1 MENIYRK
8 IIKTLTSNTPPSY
21 ETFFSAL
28 VSATDIL
35 DNEITSYRQRN
46 EIENAGSLL
55 DFTQDKDLPLIIIPD
70 IHART
75 DFIKNILNYTITPE
89 LNFIKISK
97 PTSIY
102 QALKKNKLRVICV
115 GDALHTEVNTI
126 DRWKNIQIEFS
137 KNIFTGPA
145 VTSEARDCFNTLFAL
160 LLLKISFPNNF
171 HFLKGNHENIYNT
184 TGDGDYSFRKIA
196 DEGNTIKKFVQHYY
210 GEDILYLISYYEKSL
225 PLISITNQCVISH
238 AEPRTYYTKNE
249 LINAKQNPQ
258 IIEDLT
264 WTNNDEAEEKSVKK
278 MIENLLGTNSKA
290 IYFAGHRPVK
300 ENYKILQ
307 DGLFYQIHNPHKQN
321 IVLIYKDKDFNPETD
336 IIGVEK

>member
-8 IIKTLTSNTPPSY
+8 IINTLNSNTPPSY
-21 ETFFSAL
+21 EAFFSTL
-28 VSATDIL
+28 ATATEVL
-35 DNEITSYRQRN
+35 DNEITSYRQKN
-46 EIENAGSLL
+46 DQENAGSVL
-55 DFTQDKDLPLIIIPD
+55 DFTQDKELPLIIIPD

-89 LNFIKISK
+89 LNFIKTAKQISV
-97 PTSIY
+97 Y
-102 QALKKNKLRVICV
+102 QALKKNKIRIICV
-115 GDALHTEVNTI
+115 GDALHTEINTI
-126 DRWKNIQIEFS
+126 ERWKNIQIEFS

-145 VTSEARDCFNTLFAL
+145 ATLEARDCFNTLFAL

-196 DEGNTIKKFVQHYY
+196 DEGNTLKRFIQNYY

-225 PLISITNQCVISH
+225 PLISITKQCVISH
-238 AEPRTYYTKNE
+238 AEPRTSYTKNE

-264 WTNNDEAEEKSVKK
+264 WTNNDEAEENSVKK
-278 MIENLLGTNSKA
+278 IIKNLLGTNSKA
-290 IYFAGHRPVK
+290 IYFAGHRPVI
-300 ENYKILQ
+300 ENFKKLHN
-307 DGLFYQIHNPHKQN
+307 GLFYQIHNPHKQN

>member
-8 IIKTLTSNTPPSY
+8 IINTLNSNTPPSY
-21 ETFFSAL
+21 EAFFSTL
-28 VSATDIL
+28 ATATEVL
-35 DNEITSYRQRN
+35 DNEITSYRQKN
-46 EIENAGSLL
+46 EQENAGSVL

-89 LNFIKISK
+89 LNFIKTAKQISV
-97 PTSIY
+97 Y
-102 QALKKNKLRVICV
+102 QALKKNKIRIICV
-115 GDALHTEVNTI
+115 GDALHTEINTI
-126 DRWKNIQIEFS
+126 ERWKNIQIEFS

-145 VTSEARDCFNTLFAL
+145 ATLEARDCFNTLFAL

-196 DEGNTIKKFVQHYY
+196 DEGNTLKRFIQNYY

-225 PLISITNQCVISH
+225 PLISITKQCVISH
-238 AEPRTYYTKNE
+238 AEPRTSYTKNE

-264 WTNNDEAEEKSVKK
+264 WTNNNEAEENSVKK
-278 MIENLLGTNSKA
+278 IIKNLLGTNSKA
-290 IYFAGHRPVK
+290 IYFAGHRPVI
-300 ENYKILQ
+300 ENFKKLHN
-307 DGLFYQIHNPHKQN
+307 GLFYQIHNPHKQN

>member
-8 IIKTLTSNTPPSY
+8 IINTLNSNTPPSY
-21 ETFFSAL
+21 EAFFSTL
-28 VSATDIL
+28 VTATEVL
-35 DNEITSYRQRN
+35 DNEITSYRQKN
-46 EIENAGSLL
+46 EQEKAGSVL

-89 LNFIKISK
+89 LNFIKTAKQISV
-97 PTSIY
+97 Y
-102 QALKKNKLRVICV
+102 QALKKNKIRIICV
-115 GDALHTEVNTI
+115 GDALHTEINTI
-126 DRWKNIQIEFS
+126 ERWKNIQIEFS

-145 VTSEARDCFNTLFAL
+145 ATLEARDCFNTLFAL

-196 DEGNTIKKFVQHYY
+196 DEGNTLKRFIQNYY

-225 PLISITNQCVISH
+225 PLISITKQCVISH
-238 AEPRTYYTKNE
+238 AEPRTSYTKNE

-258 IIEDLT
+258 FIEDLT
-264 WTNNDEAEEKSVKK
+264 WTNNDEAEENSVKK
-278 MIENLLGTNSKA
+278 IIKNLLGTNSKA
-290 IYFAGHRPVK
+290 IYFAGHRPVI
-300 ENYKILQ
+300 ENFKKLHN
-307 DGLFYQIHNPHKQN
+307 GLFYQIHNPHKQN

>member
-8 IIKTLTSNTPPSY
+8 IINTLNSNTPPSY
-21 ETFFSAL
+21 EAFFSTL
-28 VSATDIL
+28 VTATEVL
-35 DNEITSYRQRN
+35 DNEITSYRKKNDQ
-46 EIENAGSLL
+46 ENAGSVL

-89 LNFIKISK
+89 LNFIKTAKQISV
-97 PTSIY
+97 Y
-102 QALKKNKLRVICV
+102 QALKKNKIRIICV
-115 GDALHTEVNTI
+115 GDALHTEINTI
-126 DRWKNIQIEFS
+126 ERWKNIQIEFS

-145 VTSEARDCFNTLFAL
+145 ATLEARDCFNTLFAL

-196 DEGNTIKKFVQHYY
+196 DEGNTLKRFIQNYY

-225 PLISITNQCVISH
+225 PLISITKQCVISH
-238 AEPRTYYTKNE
+238 AEPRTSYTKNE

-264 WTNNDEAEEKSVKK
+264 WTNNDEA
-278 MIENLLGTNSKA
+278 
-290 IYFAGHRPVK
+290 
-300 ENYKILQ
+300 
-307 DGLFYQIHNPHKQN
+307 
-321 IVLIYKDKDFNPETD
+321 
-336 IIGVEK
+336 

>member
-8 IIKTLTSNTPPSY
+8 IINTLNSNTPPSY
-21 ETFFSAL
+21 EAFFSTL
-28 VSATDIL
+28 VTATEVL
-35 DNEITSYRQRN
+35 DNEITSYRQKN
-46 EIENAGSLL
+46 EQENAGSVL
-55 DFTQDKDLPLIIIPD
+55 DFTQDKDLPLIIIQD

-89 LNFIKISK
+89 LNFIKTAKQISV
-97 PTSIY
+97 Y
-102 QALKKNKLRVICV
+102 QALKKNKIRIICV
-115 GDALHTEVNTI
+115 GDALHTEINTI
-126 DRWKNIQIEFS
+126 ERWKNIQIEFS

-145 VTSEARDCFNTLFAL
+145 ATLEARDCFNTLFAL

-196 DEGNTIKKFVQHYY
+196 DEGNTLKRFIQNYY

-225 PLISITNQCVISH
+225 PLISITKQCVISH
-238 AEPRTYYTKNE
+238 AEPRTSYTKNE

-264 WTNNDEAEEKSVKK
+264 WTNNDEAEENSVKK
-278 MIENLLGTNSKA
+278 IIKNLLGTNSKA
-290 IYFAGHRPVK
+290 IYFAGHRPVI
-300 ENYKILQ
+300 ENFKKLHN
-307 DGLFYQIHNPHKQN
+307 GLFYQIHNPHKQN

>member
-8 IIKTLTSNTPPSY
+8 IINTLNSNTPPSY
-21 ETFFSAL
+21 EAFFSTL
-28 VSATDIL
+28 VTATEVL
-35 DNEITSYRQRN
+35 DNEITSYRQKN
-46 EIENAGSLL
+46 DQENAGSVL

-89 LNFIKISK
+89 LNFIKTAKQISV
-97 PTSIY
+97 Y
-102 QALKKNKLRVICV
+102 QALKKNKIRIICV
-115 GDALHTEVNTI
+115 GDALHTEINTI
-126 DRWKNIQIEFS
+126 ERWKNIQIEFS

-145 VTSEARDCFNTLFAL
+145 ATLEARDCFNTLFAL

-196 DEGNTIKKFVQHYY
+196 DEGNTLKRFIQNYY

-225 PLISITNQCVISH
+225 PLISITKQCVISH
-238 AEPRTYYTKNE
+238 AEPRTSYTKNE

-264 WTNNDEAEEKSVKK
+264 WTNNDEAEENSVKNIIK
-278 MIENLLGTNSKA
+278 NLLGTNSKA
-290 IYFAGHRPVK
+290 IYFAGHRPVI
-300 ENYKILQ
+300 ENFKKLHN
-307 DGLFYQIHNPHKQN
+307 GLFYQIHNPHKQN

>member
-8 IIKTLTSNTPPSY
+8 IINTLNSNTPPSY
-21 ETFFSAL
+21 EAFFSTL
-28 VSATDIL
+28 VTATEVL
-35 DNEITSYRQRN
+35 DNEITSYRQKN
-46 EIENAGSLL
+46 DQENAGSVL

-75 DFIKNILNYTITPE
+75 NFIKNILNYTITPE
-89 LNFIKISK
+89 LNFIKTAKQISV
-97 PTSIY
+97 Y
-102 QALKKNKLRVICV
+102 QALKKNKIRIICV
-115 GDALHTEVNTI
+115 GDALHTEINTI
-126 DRWKNIQIEFS
+126 ERWKNIQIEFS

-145 VTSEARDCFNTLFAL
+145 ATLEARDCFNTLFAL

-196 DEGNTIKKFVQHYY
+196 DEGNTLKRFIQNYY

-225 PLISITNQCVISH
+225 PLISITKQCVISH
-238 AEPRTYYTKNE
+238 AEPRTSYTKNE

-264 WTNNDEAEEKSVKK
+264 WTNNDEAEENSVKK
-278 MIENLLGTNSKA
+278 IIKNLLGTNSKA
-290 IYFAGHRPVK
+290 IYFAGHRPVI
-300 ENYKILQ
+300 ENFKKLHN
-307 DGLFYQIHNPHKQN
+307 GLFYQIHNPHKQN

>member
-8 IIKTLTSNTPPSY
+8 IINTLNSNTPPSY
-21 ETFFSAL
+21 EAFFSTL
-28 VSATDIL
+28 VTATEVL
-35 DNEITSYRQRN
+35 DNEITSYRQKN
-46 EIENAGSLL
+46 EQENAGSVL

-75 DFIKNILNYTITPE
+75 NFIKNILNYTITPE
-89 LNFIKISK
+89 LNFIKTAKQISV
-97 PTSIY
+97 Y
-102 QALKKNKLRVICV
+102 QALKKNKIRIICV
-115 GDALHTEVNTI
+115 GDALHTEINTI
-126 DRWKNIQIEFS
+126 ERWKNIQIEFS

-145 VTSEARDCFNTLFAL
+145 ATLEARDCFNTLFAL

-196 DEGNTIKKFVQHYY
+196 DEGNTLKRFIQNYY

-225 PLISITNQCVISH
+225 PLISITKQCVISH
-238 AEPRTYYTKNE
+238 AEPRTSYTKNE

-264 WTNNDEAEEKSVKK
+264 WTNNDDAEENSVKK
-278 MIENLLGTNSKA
+278 IIKNLLGTNSKA
-290 IYFAGHRPVK
+290 IYFAGHRPVI
-300 ENYKILQ
+300 ENFKKLHN
-307 DGLFYQIHNPHKQN
+307 GLFYQIHNPHKQN

>member
-8 IIKTLTSNTPPSY
+8 IINTLNSNTPPSY
-21 ETFFSAL
+21 EAFFSTL
-28 VSATDIL
+28 VTATEVL
-35 DNEITSYRQRN
+35 DNEITSYRKKNDQ
-46 EIENAGSLL
+46 ENAGSVL

-89 LNFIKISK
+89 LNFIKTAKQISV
-97 PTSIY
+97 Y
-102 QALKKNKLRVICV
+102 QALKKNKIRIICV
-115 GDALHTEVNTI
+115 GDALHTEINTI
-126 DRWKNIQIEFS
+126 ERWKNIQIEFS

-145 VTSEARDCFNTLFAL
+145 ATLEARDCFNTLFAL

-196 DEGNTIKKFVQHYY
+196 DEGNTLKRFIQNYY

-225 PLISITNQCVISH
+225 PLISITKQCVISH
-238 AEPRTYYTKNE
+238 AEPRTSYTKNE

-264 WTNNDEAEEKSVKK
+264 WTNNDEAEENSVKK
-278 MIENLLGTNSKA
+278 IIKNLLGTNSKA
-290 IYFAGHRPVK
+290 IYFAGHRPVI
-300 ENYKILQ
+300 ENFKKLHN
-307 DGLFYQIHNPHKQN
+307 GLFYQIHNPHKQN

>member
-8 IIKTLTSNTPPSY
+8 IINTLNSNTPPSY
-21 ETFFSAL
+21 EAFFSTL
-28 VSATDIL
+28 ATATEVL
-35 DNEITSYRQRN
+35 DNEITSYRQKN
-46 EIENAGSLL
+46 DQENAGSVL

-89 LNFIKISK
+89 LNFIKTAKQISV
-97 PTSIY
+97 Y
-102 QALKKNKLRVICV
+102 QALKKNKIRIICV
-115 GDALHTEVNTI
+115 GDALHTEINTI
-126 DRWKNIQIEFS
+126 ERWKNIQIEFS

-145 VTSEARDCFNTLFAL
+145 ATLEARDCFNTLFAL

-196 DEGNTIKKFVQHYY
+196 DEGNTLKRFIQNYY

-225 PLISITNQCVISH
+225 PLISITKQCVISH
-238 AEPRTYYTKNE
+238 AEPRTSYTKNE

-264 WTNNDEAEEKSVKK
+264 WTNNDEAEENSVKNIIK
-278 MIENLLGTNSKA
+278 NLLGTNSKA
-290 IYFAGHRPVK
+290 IYFAGHRPVI
-300 ENYKILQ
+300 ENFKKLHN
-307 DGLFYQIHNPHKQN
+307 GLFYQIHNPHKQN

>member
-21 ETFFSAL
+21 ETFFSVL

-102 QALKKNKLRVICV
+102 QALKK
-115 GDALHTEVNTI
+115 
-126 DRWKNIQIEFS
+126 
-137 KNIFTGPA
+137 
-145 VTSEARDCFNTLFAL
+145 
-160 LLLKISFPNNF
+160 
-171 HFLKGNHENIYNT
+171 
-184 TGDGDYSFRKIA
+184 
-196 DEGNTIKKFVQHYY
+196 
-210 GEDILYLISYYEKSL
+210 
-225 PLISITNQCVISH
+225 
-238 AEPRTYYTKNE
+238 
-249 LINAKQNPQ
+249 IN
-258 IIEDLT
+258 
-264 WTNNDEAEEKSVKK
+264 
-278 MIENLLGTNSKA
+278 
-290 IYFAGHRPVK
+290 
-300 ENYKILQ
+300 
-307 DGLFYQIHNPHKQN
+307 
-321 IVLIYKDKDFNPETD
+321 
-336 IIGVEK
+336 

>member
-8 IIKTLTSNTPPSY
+8 IINILNSNTPPSY
-21 ETFFSAL
+21 EAFFSTL
-28 VSATDIL
+28 VTATEVL
-35 DNEITSYRQRN
+35 DNEITSYRQKN
-46 EIENAGSLL
+46 DQENAGSVL

-89 LNFIKISK
+89 LNFIKTAKQISV
-97 PTSIY
+97 Y
-102 QALKKNKLRVICV
+102 QALKKNKIRIICV
-115 GDALHTEVNTI
+115 GDALHTEINTI
-126 DRWKNIQIEFS
+126 ERWKNIQIEFS

-145 VTSEARDCFNTLFAL
+145 ATLEARDCFNTLFAL

-196 DEGNTIKKFVQHYY
+196 DEGNTLKRFIQNYY

-225 PLISITNQCVISH
+225 PLISITKQCVISH
-238 AEPRTYYTKNE
+238 AEPRTSYTKNE

-264 WTNNDEAEEKSVKK
+264 WTNNDEAEENSVKK
-278 MIENLLGTNSKA
+278 IIKNLLGTNSKA
-290 IYFAGHRPVK
+290 IYFAGHRPVI
-300 ENYKILQ
+300 ENFKKLHN
-307 DGLFYQIHNPHKQN
+307 GLFYQIHNPHKQN

>member
-8 IIKTLTSNTPPSY
+8 IINTLNSNTPPSY
-21 ETFFSAL
+21 EAFFSTL
-28 VSATDIL
+28 VTATEVL
-35 DNEITSYRQRN
+35 DNEITSYRQKN
-46 EIENAGSLL
+46 EQENAGSVL

-89 LNFIKISK
+89 LNFIKTAKQISV
-97 PTSIY
+97 Y
-102 QALKKNKLRVICV
+102 QALKKNKIRIICV
-115 GDALHTEVNTI
+115 GDALHTEINTI
-126 DRWKNIQIEFS
+126 ERWKNIQIEFS

-145 VTSEARDCFNTLFAL
+145 ATLEARDCFNTLFAL

-171 HFLKGNHENIYNT
+171 LFLKGYHENIYNT

-196 DEGNTIKKFVQHYY
+196 DEGNTLKRFIQNYY

-225 PLISITNQCVISH
+225 PLISITKQCVISH
-238 AEPRTYYTKNE
+238 AEPRTSYTKNE

-264 WTNNDEAEEKSVKK
+264 WTNNDEAEENSVKK
-278 MIENLLGTNSKA
+278 IIKNLLGTNSKA
-290 IYFAGHRPVK
+290 IYFAGHRPVI
-300 ENYKILQ
+300 ENFKKLHN
-307 DGLFYQIHNPHKQN
+307 GLFYQIHNPHKQN

>member
-8 IIKTLTSNTPPSY
+8 IINTLNSNTPPSY
-21 ETFFSAL
+21 EAFFSTL
-28 VSATDIL
+28 ATATEVL
-35 DNEITSYRQRN
+35 DNEITSYRQKN
-46 EIENAGSLL
+46 EQENAGSVL

-89 LNFIKISK
+89 LNFIKTAKQISV
-97 PTSIY
+97 Y
-102 QALKKNKLRVICV
+102 QALKKNKIRIICV
-115 GDALHTEVNTI
+115 GDALHTEINTI
-126 DRWKNIQIEFS
+126 ERWKNIQIEFS

-145 VTSEARDCFNTLFAL
+145 ATLEARDCFNTLFAL

-196 DEGNTIKKFVQHYY
+196 DEGNTLKRFIQNYY

-225 PLISITNQCVISH
+225 PLISITKQCVISH
-238 AEPRTYYTKNE
+238 AEPRTSYTKNE

-264 WTNNDEAEEKSVKK
+264 WTNNDEAEENSVKK
-278 MIENLLGTNSKA
+278 IIKNLLGTNSKA
-290 IYFAGHRPVK
+290 IYFAGHRPVI
-300 ENYKILQ
+300 ENFKKLHN
-307 DGLFYQIHNPHKQN
+307 GLFFQIHNPHKQN

>member
-8 IIKTLTSNTPPSY
+8 IINTLNSNTPPSY
-21 ETFFSAL
+21 EAFFSTL
-28 VSATDIL
+28 VTATEVL
-35 DNEITSYRQRN
+35 DNEITSYRQKN
-46 EIENAGSLL
+46 DQENTGSVL

-89 LNFIKISK
+89 LNFIKTAKQISV
-97 PTSIY
+97 Y
-102 QALKKNKLRVICV
+102 QALKKNKIRIICV
-115 GDALHTEVNTI
+115 GDALHTEINTI
-126 DRWKNIQIEFS
+126 ERWKNIQIEFS

-145 VTSEARDCFNTLFAL
+145 ATLEARDCFNTLFAL

-196 DEGNTIKKFVQHYY
+196 DEGNTLKRFIQNYY

-225 PLISITNQCVISH
+225 PLISITKQCVISH
-238 AEPRTYYTKNE
+238 AEPRTSYTKNE

-264 WTNNDEAEEKSVKK
+264 WTNNDEAEENSVKK
-278 MIENLLGTNSKA
+278 IIKNLLGTNSKA
-290 IYFAGHRPVK
+290 IYFAGHRPVI
-300 ENYKILQ
+300 ENFKKLHN
-307 DGLFYQIHNPHKQN
+307 GLFYQIHNPHKQN

>member
-8 IIKTLTSNTPPSY
+8 IINTLNSNTPPSY
-21 ETFFSAL
+21 EAFFSTL
-28 VSATDIL
+28 VTATEVL
-35 DNEITSYRQRN
+35 DNEITSYRQKN
-46 EIENAGSLL
+46 DQENAGSVL

-89 LNFIKISK
+89 LNFIKTAKQISV
-97 PTSIY
+97 Y
-102 QALKKNKLRVICV
+102 QALKKNKIRIICV
-115 GDALHTEVNTI
+115 GDALHTEINTI
-126 DRWKNIQIEFS
+126 ERWKNIQIEFS

-145 VTSEARDCFNTLFAL
+145 ATLEARDCFNTLFAL

-196 DEGNTIKKFVQHYY
+196 DEGNTLKRFIQNYY

-225 PLISITNQCVISH
+225 PLISITKQCVISH
-238 AEPRTYYTKNE
+238 AEPRTSYTKNE

-264 WTNNDEAEEKSVKK
+264 WTNNDEAEENSVKK
-278 MIENLLGTNSKA
+278 IIKNLLGTNSKA
-290 IYFAGHRPVK
+290 IYFAGHRPVI
-300 ENYKILQ
+300 ENFKNLHNGI
-307 DGLFYQIHNPHKQN
+307 FYQIHNPHKQN

>member
-8 IIKTLTSNTPPSY
+8 IINTLNSNTPPSY
-21 ETFFSAL
+21 ETFFSTL
-28 VSATDIL
+28 VTATEVL
-35 DNEITSYRQRN
+35 DNEITSYRHKNDQ
-46 EIENAGSLL
+46 ENAGSVL

-89 LNFIKISK
+89 LNFIKTAKQISV
-97 PTSIY
+97 Y
-102 QALKKNKLRVICV
+102 QALKKNKIRIICV
-115 GDALHTEVNTI
+115 GDALHTENNTI
-126 DRWKNIQIEFS
+126 ERWKNIQIEFS

-145 VTSEARDCFNTLFAL
+145 ATLEARDCFNTLFAL

-196 DEGNTIKKFVQHYY
+196 DEGNTLKRFIQNYY

-225 PLISITNQCVISH
+225 PLISITKQCVISH
-238 AEPRTYYTKNE
+238 AEPRTSYTKNE

-264 WTNNDEAEEKSVKK
+264 WTNNDEAEENSVKK
-278 MIENLLGTNSKA
+278 IIKNLLGTNSKA
-290 IYFAGHRPVK
+290 IYFAGHRPVI
-300 ENYKILQ
+300 ENFKKLHN
-307 DGLFYQIHNPHKQN
+307 GLFYQIHNPHKQN

>member
-8 IIKTLTSNTPPSY
+8 IINTLNSNTPPSY
-21 ETFFSAL
+21 EAFFSTL
-28 VSATDIL
+28 VTATEVL
-35 DNEITSYRQRN
+35 DNEITSYRQKN
-46 EIENAGSLL
+46 DQENAGSVL

-89 LNFIKISK
+89 LNFIKTAKQISV
-97 PTSIY
+97 Y
-102 QALKKNKLRVICV
+102 QALKKNKIRIICV
-115 GDALHTEVNTI
+115 GDALHTEINTI
-126 DRWKNIQIEFS
+126 ERWKNIQIEFS

-145 VTSEARDCFNTLFAL
+145 ATLEARDCFNTLFAL

-196 DEGNTIKKFVQHYY
+196 DEGNTLKRFIQNYY

-225 PLISITNQCVISH
+225 PLISITKQCVISH
-238 AEPRTYYTKNE
+238 AEPRTSYTKNE

-264 WTNNDEAEEKSVKK
+264 WTNNDEAEENSVKK
-278 MIENLLGTNSKA
+278 IIKNLLGTNSKA
-290 IYFAGHRPVK
+290 IYFAGHRPVI
-300 ENYKILQ
+300 ENFKKLHN
-307 DGLFYQIHNPHKQN
+307 GLFYQIHNPHKQN
-321 IVLIYKDKDFNPETD
+321 IVLIYKDKDFNPETA